1 MSKVRYFF
9 SGTIGATPEVEEKL
23 ARGFTYRLCS
33 CHAHYIKE
41 AKRWAELCGVEGS
54 GIREMM
60 LDSGAFTA
68 WSKGNKV
75 ELPDLIATYQEVM
88 RRIPSSVQT
97 WLINLDVIPG
107 SPGVTAGEEEI
118 AQAIKTSDENFKVL
132 TREFGNIVLP
142 VFHQSESE
150 GRMFEVAAMADY
162 ICVSPRNDLPEK
174 ARLTW
179 SNHVHRKLP
188 GKKTHGL
195 AATGE
200 TMLRQVPWYSV
211 DSASWLYAAVMGKVK
226 FLHEGK
232 LKDMA
237 VSNEN
242 PGRYEMG
249 GHITTI
255 PKHMV
260 DVIAERAAIHGL
272 TIKQLQEEHMARR
285 VMTGLEIVEWLRVLP
300 DAFEM
305 YQDSLFDL

>member
-9 SGTIGATPEVEEKL
+9 SGTIGATDEVEEKL

-33 CHAHYIKE
+33 CHDHYIKE
-41 AKRWAELCGVEGS
+41 AKRWAELCGIPNS
-54 GIREMM
+54 GIKEMM

-68 WSKGNKV
+68 WSKGKRV
-75 ELPDLIATYQEVM
+75 ELSDLIATYHDVM
-88 RRIPSSVQT
+88 KLIPSNVQI

-107 SPGVTAGEEEI
+107 SPGVTAGDEEI
-118 AQAIKTSDENFKVL
+118 AQAIKTSDENFRIL
-132 TREFGNIVLP
+132 TKEFGDIVLP
-142 VFHQSESE
+142 VFHQNESE
-150 GRMFEVAAMADY
+150 ARMFEVAAMADY
-162 ICVSPRNDLPEK
+162 ICVSPRNDLPEGS
-174 ARLTW
+174 RLTW
-179 SNHVHRKLP
+179 SNYVHRKLP

-226 FLHEGK
+226 FLHQGK

-242 PGRYEMG
+242 PGRYEAG
-249 GHITTI
+249 AHITTI

-260 DVIAERAAIHGL
+260 DVVAARAAIHGL
-272 TIKQLQEEHMARR
+272 TIEQLQTEHMARR
-285 VMTGLEIVEWLRVLP
+285 VMTGLEIVEWLRELP
-300 DAFEM
+300 DAVDL
-305 YQDSLFDL
+305 YQDSLFEL

>member
-9 SGTIGATPEVEEKL
+9 SGTIGATAEVEEKL
-23 ARGFTYRLCS
+23 AKGFTYRLCS
-33 CHAHYIKE
+33 CHDHYIKE
-41 AKRWAELCGVEGS
+41 AKRWAELCGIEGS

-68 WSKGNKV
+68 WSKGKKV
-75 ELPDLIATYQEVM
+75 ELQDLIATYQDVM
-88 RRIPSSVQT
+88 KLIPSHVQV

-107 SPGVTAGEEEI
+107 SPGVTAGDEEI

-142 VFHQSESE
+142 VFHQNESES
-150 GRMFEVAAMADY
+150 RMFEVADMADY

-174 ARLTW
+174 SRLEW
-179 SNHVHRKLP
+179 SNYVHRKLP

-200 TMLRQVPWYSV
+200 NMLRQVPWYSV

-226 FLHEGK
+226 FLHNGK
-232 LKDMA
+232 LMDMA

-242 PGRYEMG
+242 PGRYEAG
-249 GHITTI
+249 AHITTI

-260 DVIAERAAIHGL
+260 EVIEARAALHGL
-272 TIKQLQEEHMARR
+272 TIQQLQEEHMARR
-285 VMTGLEIVEWLRVLP
+285 VMTGLEIVEWLKVLP
-300 DAFEM
+300 DANEL
-305 YQDSLFDL
+305 YQDSLFGL